1 MLSSYFSLQKS
12 TQILP
17 HRNQH
22 EFFFILSVCHF
33 LSFNFLLF
41 LLHLNLKTKST
52 QSPLRNFTWSHS
64 REGSLSTGTSLYVK
78 NLVSNFCQNLM
89 EQFGRWQNQVL
100 YLGNSYSRRQ
110 CRHYNFSATST
121 SEKSTGDLIYS
132 RLFFLSI
139 YQFDVNI
146 VPYQHNFSIVTF
158 NKLRKMRGEKTP
170 SYGEFDSLCLSN
182 QFYFH
187 SER

>member
-12 TQILP
+12 TWILA
-17 HRNQH
+17 HRNPH
-22 EFFFILSVCHF
+22 KFFFILSVCHF

-41 LLHLNLKTKST
+41 LLHLNLKTKSA

-100 YLGNSYSRRQ
+100 YLGNSYSGRQ
-110 CRHYNFSATST
+110 CRRYNFSATST
-121 SEKSTGDLIYS
+121 SEKSMGDLIYS
-132 RLFFLSI
+132 IVFS
-139 YQFDVNI
+139 QNI
-146 VPYQHNFSIVTF
+146 TI
-158 NKLRKMRGEKTP
+158 
-170 SYGEFDSLCLSN
+170 
-182 QFYFH
+182 
-187 SER
+187 